1 MRPREVRIYLPH
13 EVFILSNRK
22 IRRRWKQKKSQDRW
36 KNKAFQSGWK
46 KQTNKS
52 FYEEIISSYEEQ
64 QKQRLKKINDKWR
77 SLPSPKEN
85 KSLFM
90 AFISEVRSHFMDPI
104 PELEIEKQSK
114 DKRESGGEEQSPDKQ
129 TFSRTSSSGLSKIE
143 NEFDILENLGEG
155 TYGSVIKVRNKFESN
170 EYAIKL
176 VRLDTKDEKLM
187 DKYKREAAVLAKLK
201 HDHVVR
207 YFGSWLEKDITSF
220 ASEFGINISPS
231 PTVSGITDEQIIVS
245 ADIIKRQ
252 EEEILENKLHE
263 SEYSDEDYDIDD
275 LSDEG
280 EGADCSSESDS
291 SIVFENDEVP
301 LLDEASCLPD
311 LFSKVDIGDMNS
323 DDTDSKRTNS
333 QPDQC
338 SKDET
343 DDKNCDDDSK
353 QTHSQLDQCNKDDA
367 GNKNTDGT
375 DCEQIQWMCIQMEFC
390 KSNLWVAIGDGLYK
404 NEKRVWKLFREMIAG
419 LAYIHEQGYVHRDLK
434 PMNIFLDS
442 NDCVKIGD
450 FGFARNINVS
460 SVPFLPQLNIVKNVD
475 RNMEEGNSLSSY
487 VGTYLYD
494 APELRIRYYDKKV
507 DMYSLG
513 VIFFEMCYP
522 PPSTGTERIK
532 ILKDLRDRQIIL
544 PSDFNLEKNPQQYH
558 IIKLLLNHDPT
569 KRPSSLGLLN
579 SGYVPPSK
587 QEEAKLQ
594 ETVRHTL
601 CNPKSTAYK
610 YVVGSCFRQDTNEA
624 EDIIYDINFFKSTP
638 PLLILQDVAKK
649 RIKKV
654 FEKHGAIDL
663 STPLL
668 MPHNALYNDT
678 LSCVQLMTTTG
689 CVVTLPHDLCVPF
702 ARFVAWNG
710 ITDLRRY
717 SFDKVYKEQDGL
729 YGCEILYGFHPKEFW
744 ECTFD
749 IVTPN
754 PGNLM
759 VEAEL
764 LSIVWNIVNEFH
776 SLKSKSLIIRLNHT
790 SLLKAILMYGGIE
803 EDKFTE
809 AYSLLKQTREKIFT
823 KDEVKTWLAN
833 LSRGFTEMSLD
844 SFLFW
849 NERLKLS
856 SKFDLLMEEGNIS
869 HIAKKLSCIT
879 REKSNATHLARK
891 GLDELKVVISIARDL
906 GVKCPIVV
914 TPYLVHNVEW
924 YSGMMF
930 QFTYKEEK
938 GRLHVIG
945 SGGKYDAMIASFR
958 KKVESVGLTSE
969 KKLPSAAG
977 ITLSL
982 SKLVFLLNVD
992 EDIPPAA
999 DVAVCL
1005 RKDKEKAFT
1014 MKKLWSANIKCTLV
1028 DHLQTVEEMQ
1038 SYCLENSIQHA
1049 VVQKEKEKDKVIV
1062 LNWNEEEKRF
1072 QEREVQTA
1080 ALVNVLQQ
1088 LLESKDGRTE
1098 TLNVS
1103 ASEEQ
1108 STGPTYSPSTKKSLL
1123 NFTFITKAEYP
1134 YAMKKMYELQMQTHV
1149 LNYISP
1155 KAHAE
1160 VLAVHIEKSVVMDS
1174 LASHLELHSDRQ
1186 KLRESIGPFVG
1197 RFPQDKTYL
1206 IRICSEIY
1214 RLKRE
1219 KSSSSIILYNVY
1231 DRTFKFFM

>member
-1 MRPREVRIYLPH
+1 MRPQEVRVPVYLRPQ
-13 EVFILSNRK
+13 EVYLLSSRK
-22 IRRRWKQKKSQDRW
+22 IRRRRKQKKSQNRW
-36 KNKAFQSGWK
+36 KNKVFQSGWK

-52 FYEEIISSYEEQ
+52 FYEEIISKYEEQ
-64 QKQRLKKINDKWR
+64 QKQKFKKINDKWN
-77 SLPSPKEN
+77 SFPSPKEN

-90 AFISEVRSHFMDPI
+90 AFISDFRSHFMEPI
-104 PELEIEKQSK
+104 QLQETEKQIK
-114 DKRESGGEEQSPDKQ
+114 DNKETGSEEQSSDKQ

-143 NEFDILENLGEG
+143 NEFDILENLGKG
-155 TYGSVIKVRNKFESN
+155 TYGCVIKVRNKFESN

-176 VRLDTKDEKLM
+176 VKLNTKDKKLM
-187 DKYKREAAVLAKLK
+187 DKYKREAEVLARLK

-231 PTVSGITDEQIIVS
+231 PAASGFTDDELLVTDGVS
-245 ADIIKRQ
+245 KRQ
-252 EEEILENKLHE
+252 KNEILEPEFDE
-263 SEYSDEDYDIDD
+263 SEYYDEDYDIDD
-275 LSDEG
+275 SSDED
-280 EGADCSSESDS
+280 EGTDSSSESDS
-291 SIVFENDEVP
+291 SYRIVFENDGIP
-301 LLDEASCLPD
+301 LSDEASCLPD
-311 LFSKVDIGDMNS
+311 LFSMVGIGGMNS
-323 DDTDSKRTNS
+323 SDTDSKQTNS
-333 QPDQC
+333 QSDQCSEVVTDGKNSISKQTHSELDQC
-338 SKDET
+338 SKDGAG
-343 DDKNCDDDSK
+343 DKDSDDS
-353 QTHSQLDQCNKDDA
+353 
-367 GNKNTDGT
+367 
-375 DCEQIQWMCIQMEFC
+375 DCEQIQWICILMEFC
-390 KSNLWVAIGDGLYK
+390 ESNLRVAIDNGLYE
-404 NEKRVWKLFREMIAG
+404 NEKRVWRLFREMIAG
-419 LAYIHEQGYVHRDLK
+419 LVYIHEQDYVHRDLK
-434 PMNIFLDS
+434 PMNILLDS
-442 NDCVKIGD
+442 NDRVKIGD
-450 FGFARNINVS
+450 FGFARHVSVS
-460 SVPFLPQLNIVKNVD
+460 SVPFSSPQLNIVRNVD

-522 PPSTGTERIK
+522 PPSTGMERIK

-544 PSDFNLEKNPQQYH
+544 PPDFTMEKNAQQCH
-558 IIKLLLNHDPT
+558 IIKLLLNHDPA

-579 SGYVPPSK
+579 SGCVPPSK
-587 QEEAKLQ
+587 HEEAKLQ
-594 ETVRHTL
+594 EIVHHTL

-744 ECTFD
+744 DCTFD

-754 PGNLM
+754 PGNLI

-764 LSIVWNIVNEFH
+764 LSVAWNIVNEFH

-809 AYSLLKQTREKIFT
+809 AYSLLKQTREKILT
-823 KDEVKTWLAN
+823 RNEMKICLAH
-833 LSRGFTEMSLD
+833 LSSGFAEMSLD
-844 SFLFW
+844 LFL
-849 NERLKLS
+849 LS
-856 SKFDLLMEEGNIS
+856 SKFDLLMEEGSIS
-869 HIAKKLSCIT
+869 YIAEKFTTIT
-879 REKSNATHLARK
+879 RQKSNATNLARK

-930 QFTYKEEK
+930 QFAYKEEK
-938 GRLHVIG
+938 NRLHVIG
-945 SGGKYDAMIASFR
+945 SGGRYDAMIANFR
-958 KKVESVGLTSE
+958 KKVESVGLISE

-982 SKLVFLLNVD
+982 SKLVSLLKVD

-1014 MKKLWSANIKCTLV
+1014 MKKLLSANIKCSLV
-1028 DHLQTVEEMQ
+1028 DHLQTVEEMRN
-1038 SYCLENSIQHA
+1038 YCLENSIQHA

-1072 QEREVQTA
+1072 QEREVQTG

-1103 ASEEQ
+1103 ASEQ
-1108 STGPTYSPSTKKSLL
+1108 LSTDPTKKSLL
-1123 NFTFITKAEYP
+1123 NFTFITKVKYS
-1134 YAMKKMYELQMQTHV
+1134 YALKKMYELQMQKHI
-1149 LNYISP
+1149 LEYISP
-1155 KAHAE
+1155 KARAE
-1160 VLAVHIEKSVVMDS
+1160 VLAVYIDESVVMDS
-1174 LASHLELHSDRQ
+1174 LASHLELHSDQQ
-1186 KLRESIGPFVG
+1186 KLRESIVPFVG

-1206 IRICSEIY
+1206 TRICNELC

-1219 KSSSSIILYNVY
+1219 KSNSSIILYNEY
-1231 DRTFKFFM
+1231 DRTFKFFV